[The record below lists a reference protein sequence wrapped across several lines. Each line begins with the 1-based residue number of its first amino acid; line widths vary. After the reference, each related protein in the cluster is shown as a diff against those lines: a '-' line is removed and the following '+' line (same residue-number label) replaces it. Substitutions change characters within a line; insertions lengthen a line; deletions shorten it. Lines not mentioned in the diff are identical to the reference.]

1 MRMGEDVNTTVMQV
15 LHQGGGAGSVTST
28 LHLSLGLARAGLRV
42 RFVCPPGSEV
52 EALALAG
59 GLEVH
64 QLRFD
69 PRDTGRN
76 AAALAELLEKHP
88 ADIVNSQSSRD
99 RQALMRL
106 ALTRRLRVP
115 FVITRRQM
123 PLTFPLGNFLV
134 SRLAARV
141 IAVSRAVGD
150 ALVRRGTPRR
160 KLVVIPN
167 GLVTA
172 RIDRPVAAT
181 ELAEWRRRIGAGD
194 DGRRV
199 VAIVSRRKQQD
210 VVLRALHGLDLPVR
224 LVLAGV
230 AGDAELE
237 RLAGGV
243 PERHAVVFLPFT
255 PDIRPLY
262 DLAELVLLPSSSEG
276 LSQALLEAMGVGLP
290 VIASRSAGNVDLVT
304 DGVDGRLVA
313 PRDPGGWA
321 AAMADLLGNP
331 AAAARI
337 GAAARRTARETFSLE
352 RTVER
357 TAALYAEVLAL
368 PRPSSPTHP

>member
-28 LHLSLGLARAGLRV
+28 LHLSLGLARAGLGV

-52 EALALAG
+52 EALARAG

-64 QLRFD
+64 PLRFD

-76 AAALAELLEKHP
+76 AAALAALLARHP
-88 ADIVNSQSSRD
+88 VDLVNSQSSRD

-106 ALTRRLRVP
+106 ALLRRLRVP

-123 PLTFPLGNFLV
+123 PLTFPLGNVVV

-141 IAVSRAVGD
+141 VAVSRAVGE
-150 ALVRRGTPRR
+150 ALVKRGTPRR

-167 GLVTA
+167 GLVTD
-172 RIDRPVAAT
+172 RIDRVVAPA
-181 ELAEWRRRIGAGD
+181 ELAAWRERIGMAD

-210 VVLRALHGLDLPVR
+210 VVLRALNAVRTPVR

-230 AGDAELE
+230 SADAELA
-237 RLAGGV
+237 RLAGAV
-243 PERHAVVFLPFT
+243 PGRHAVVFLPFAS
-255 PDIRPLY
+255 DIRPLY
-262 DLAELVLLPSSSEG
+262 DLAELVLLPSRSEG
-276 LSQALLEAMGVGLP
+276 LSQALLEAMGLGLP
-290 VIASRSAGNVDLVT
+290 VVASATSGNLDLVT
-304 DGVDGRLVA
+304 DGADGRLVA
-313 PRDPGGWA
+313 PADAAAWA
-321 AAMADLLGNP
+321 AAIDDLLEAP
-331 AAAARI
+331 ATAARL
-337 GAAARRTARETFSLE
+337 GAAARRTARETFSLD

-357 TAALYAEVLAL
+357 TRALYAAVLTEA
-368 PRPSSPTHP
+368 RRKS